1 MRGREANARPG
12 PRACLALLAAT
23 ALLALAAPAQAQTTT
38 VTQSGAGATWSLVGE
53 NTVAAGQQTYTY
65 TLTRTSG
72 SLPQNEYFGFTS
84 DTLEAERF
92 QDGYSDCTGTNYFC
106 FTLSNSDLYQE
117 YTVSGVRFAGR
128 LLTDTSP
135 HVLTLK
141 VATGTP
147 TGTTVTLGVVSSS
160 GVPRS
165 GGLQITVGTA
175 PTNTAPTVANTIP
188 NQTATAG
195 TAFSYAFLANTF
207 ADTDTGDTLTYTAT
221 QSDDTALPSWLSFA
235 AATRTFSGTPAA
247 ADVGTVSVKVTASD
261 GHGGSVS
268 DTFDIVV
275 SAAAGVTVSKSALTV
290 TEEDT
295 TGNTY
300 TVVLD
305 TRPTANVT
313 VTVAGH
319 GGTDVT
325 LTPSTLTFTTAN
337 WNLAQTVT
345 VKAGN
350 DTDTT
355 NDTVTL
361 THSAAST
368 DSNYGGITIGSVV
381 VTVADNDSL
390 TAPGAPTGLAA
401 TANGP
406 SRIDLAW
413 TAPVNTGGSAI
424 TGYKIEVSPDG
435 SSWSDLDTDTE
446 STDTAYA
453 HMGLDPAT
461 TRHYRVSAIN
471 AVGTS
476 DASDSDDT
484 TTASTNTAATGAP
497 TITGTAQVG

>member
-1 MRGREANARPG
+1 MNCSSEPDVSSPPGQGLFREPGAVARPG
-12 PRACLALLAAT
+12 SERT
-23 ALLALAAPAQAQTTT
+23 APARGPAWPCWPPPRCWPWPRPRRPQTTT

-325 LTPSTLTFTTAN
+325 LTPS
-337 WNLAQTVT
+337 
-345 VKAGN
+345 
-350 DTDTT
+350 
-355 NDTVTL
+355 
-361 THSAAST
+361 
-368 DSNYGGITIGSVV
+368 
-381 VTVADNDSL
+381 
-390 TAPGAPTGLAA
+390 P
-401 TANGP
+401 
-406 SRIDLAW
+406 
-413 TAPVNTGGSAI
+413 
-424 TGYKIEVSPDG
+424 
-435 SSWSDLDTDTE
+435 
-446 STDTAYA
+446 
-453 HMGLDPAT
+453 
-461 TRHYRVSAIN
+461 
-471 AVGTS
+471 
-476 DASDSDDT
+476 
-484 TTASTNTAATGAP
+484 
-497 TITGTAQVG
+497 